1 MLTLTERNEDKYTVL
16 NLNKNKQTKAYIKF
30 R

>member
-16 NLNKNKQTKAYIKF
+16 KYHQKQTKAYIKF